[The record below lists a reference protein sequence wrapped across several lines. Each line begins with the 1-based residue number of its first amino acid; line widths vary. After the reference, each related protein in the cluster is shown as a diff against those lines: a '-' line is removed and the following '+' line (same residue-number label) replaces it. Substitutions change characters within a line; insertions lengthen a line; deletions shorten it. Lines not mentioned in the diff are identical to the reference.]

1 MMKGTAGTRVY
12 QPTFNSNSH
21 IIQNPNQY
29 LISSHRPFEQPNPI
43 SPPLLKKKK
52 KKGETEKS
60 ESHINRYTNIWGNIV
75 VFAPDGRVWQLGR
88 PS

>member
-1 MMKGTAGTRVY
+1 MMKGTADTCL
-12 QPTFNSNSH
+12 PTHIQIKFSH
-21 IIQNPNQY
+21 YTKSKLVPQQFTPYNRTTQLNIPT
-29 LISSHRPFEQPNPI
+29 PV
-43 SPPLLKKKK
+43 KKKK
-52 KKGETEKS
+52 KRETEKS

>member
-12 QPTFNSNSH
+12 QPTFKSNSH

-52 KKGETEKS
+52 KRR
-60 ESHINRYTNIWGNIV
+60 NRKVRIAY
-75 VFAPDGRVWQLGR
+75 Q
-88 PS
+88 